1 MLLEVNHIDTYYGK
15 IQALNDVSIR
25 LDAGQIVSVIGANG
39 AGKTT
44 LMSSI
49 VALTPISKG
58 SIIYKGEDI
67 SDMKTHEIVARRI
80 TYVPE
85 GRRIFPK
92 LSVRENLE
100 MGAYSRRGVTKT
112 ELKNNFE
119 EMYDMF
125 PRLRERQNQMGGT
138 LSGGE
143 QQMLA
148 IARGLMNRPEVLI
161 LDEPSLGLA
170 PIIVD
175 DMFAIITRINKE
187 LNMPILLVEQN
198 AFMAMEISNYTYV
211 LENGI
216 IGASGPSCELINDES
231 ITKAYLGG

>member
-1 MLLEVNHIDTYYGK
+1 MLLEVNHIDTFYGK
-15 IQALNDVSIR
+15 IQALSDVSIQ
-25 LDAGQIVSVIGANG
+25 LDTGQIVSVIGANG

-67 SDMKTHEIVARRI
+67 SDMKTHEIVAKRI

-92 LSVRENLE
+92 LSVKDNLE
-100 MGAYSRRGVTKT
+100 MGAYSRKGVTKA
-112 ELKNNFE
+112 ELKKDFE
-119 EMYDMF
+119 EMYTMF
-125 PRLRERQNQMGGT
+125 PRLYERQNQLGGT

-175 DMFAIITRINKE
+175 DMFGIITRINKE

-216 IGASGPSCELINDES
+216 IGAHGPSSKLINDQS

>member
-1 MLLEVNHIDTYYGK
+1 
-15 IQALNDVSIR
+15 
-25 LDAGQIVSVIGANG
+25 
-39 AGKTT
+39 
-44 LMSSI
+44 
-49 VALTPISKG
+49 
-58 SIIYKGEDI
+58 
-67 SDMKTHEIVARRI
+67 
-80 TYVPE
+80 
-85 GRRIFPK
+85 
-92 LSVRENLE
+92 
-100 MGAYSRRGVTKT
+100 
-112 ELKNNFE
+112 
-119 EMYDMF
+119 
-125 PRLRERQNQMGGT
+125 
-138 LSGGE
+138 
-143 QQMLA
+143 MLA

-231 ITKAYLGG
+231 FTKAYLGG